1 MAKGEI
7 MPIRQTSKIFTI
19 EGRVLASYCNQ
30 VPSGVESE
38 MMWRWNNGLLECV
51 ALSITGDGTLGSQAS
66 VVMSERN
73 EHSAH
78 IAFDFLSHGVIW
90 RIRESGKYVERHF
103 IRDGYLSADG
113 NISKEQI
120 DELCD
125 NGDLASEDDDAYNLR
140 YEEK

>member
-1 MAKGEI
+1 

-66 VVMSERN
+66 VVMGEMSN
-73 EHSAH
+73 IFS
-78 IAFDFLSHGVIW
+78 FDFLGGGSIY
-90 RIRESGKYVERHF
+90 RIRESGKSLSRHF
-103 IRDGYLSADG
+103 ISDTEFPTECELTPQ
-113 NISKEQI
+113 QI

-125 NGDLASEDDDAYNLR
+125 NGELASEDDDAYNLR